1 MTSNNVPT
9 KTGKTRILFVD
20 DEEDVLAGL
29 RTGLRRARK
38 RFDCEFAVGG
48 AKALELLDEQSFDVI
63 VSDMRMPGMNG
74 VELLTRVSEE
84 HPDVVRIVLSGEAG
98 SDLLIQA
105 LHITHQ
111 WLSKPCS
118 SEAII
123 AALDNAVRY
132 RSLLRSSDM
141 LEAVMGR
148 DTLPSPPHLYE
159 QVVECATS
167 PNASADD
174 IAALVI
180 ADPAITAKVLQLA
193 NSAFAAGRNVTDLQS
208 AIVHIGIENL
218 SRLVLVAGLLESWTP
233 DVQIPGM
240 STEVCL
246 DLAHTAAGEAARL
259 AGPDIAAEATIASLL
274 HLVGLILMAT
284 AVPEHL
290 EEVVQHAQRHSVDV
304 ITAGRTLHGID
315 HALLAGNL
323 LSVWGL
329 PTDIVLAVVNSVEE
343 PVDPVDPVSLDDV
356 VRVAVRSAQ
365 RQFAEQID
373 PALLFTSRSEDL
385 AA

>member
-1 MTSNNVPT
+1 MTSNDLPT
-9 KTGKTRILFVD
+9 KQAKTRILFVD

-48 AKALELLDEQSFDVI
+48 AKALELLDEHPFDVI

-118 SEAII
+118 SEAVI

-141 LEAVMGR
+141 LESVMGL

-159 QVVECATS
+159 RVIECATS

-193 NSAFAAGRNVTDLQS
+193 NSAFASGSHVSDLQS
-208 AIVHIGIENL
+208 AIVRIGIENL
-218 SRLVLVAGLLESWTP
+218 SRLVLVAGLLETWTP

-240 STEVCL
+240 STEACL
-246 DLAHTAAGEAARL
+246 DLAHTAAAEAAKL

-274 HLVGLILMAT
+274 HPVGLILMAT
-284 AVPEHL
+284 AVPERL
-290 EEVVQHAQRHSVDV
+290 EEVVQHAQDHSIDV
-304 ITAGRTLHGID
+304 VAAGRTLHGID

-329 PTDIVLAVVNSVEE
+329 PSDIVLAVVNSVES
-343 PVDPVDPVSLDDV
+343 PVDAGDPTSLDDV

-365 RQFAEQID
+365 AQLAEQID
-373 PALLFTSRSEDL
+373 PALLFAPLSEDL